1 MPDLQRF
8 DRVDAFAV
16 DAIDD
21 ATGWLKVPA
30 RITRAGI
37 FDYPLDDGTIRREL
51 RHPDFVFAPES
62 MDSLQMVPVTLGHPR
77 EFLDANSTRDH
88 QVGFT
93 GQEIE
98 RRDDFVVAPL
108 AITDHTTINAIKA
121 GLKEVSAG
129 YSFAGLEMTGGVY
142 DGQPYDAI
150 QIGPYKYNHVAIVPK
165 GRAGPDV
172 KVLDS
177 ADCTRTDEETMTK
190 LKIGDDEFEVPK
202 AVADAY
208 GAMCDKLDA
217 FAKKSQD
224 DDAAAKTEDDDAAA
238 KTEDDDAAKPAEDG
252 YDDATKKSDAA
263 ATFAAGFAAG
273 KTRVDLEG
281 KVATVLGTGYDFT
294 GKTNAAIRADAL
306 KVLAPDVSVDGR
318 SEDYIAARLD
328 AAIETRHM
336 DAYKP
341 LGSVGKP
348 GDTMTPVAKALAEY
362 DAVVAKKNSTR

>member
-37 FDYPLDDGTIRREL
+37 FDYPLDDGTVRREL

-142 DGQPYDAI
+142 EGQTYDAI

-177 ADCTRTDEETMTK
+177 ATIKRTDEETMTK
-190 LKIGDDEFEVPK
+190 LKIGEDEFEVPK

-217 FAKKSQD
+217 FAKKS
-224 DDAAAKTEDDDAAA
+224 EDDDAA
-238 KTEDDDAAKPAEDG
+238 KTEDDDAAKPA
-252 YDDATKKSDAA
+252 DDPTQKADAA
-263 ATFAAGFAAG
+263 STFAAGFAAG

-281 KVATVLGTGYDFT
+281 KVAQVLGSGYSFD

-328 AAIETRHM
+328 AAIDTRHM
-336 DAYKP
+336 DAYRP

-362 DAVVAKKNSTR
+362 DAVVAKNSKR

>member
-1 MPDLQRF
+1 MRELQRF

-21 ATGWLKVPA
+21 ATGWLKAPA

-37 FDYPLDDGTIRREL
+37 FDYPLDDGTVRREL

-142 DGQPYDAI
+142 EGQPYDAI

-190 LKIGDDEFEVPK
+190 LKIGEDEFEVPK

-217 FAKKSQD
+217 FAKKS
-224 DDAAAKTEDDDAAA
+224 EDDDAA
-238 KTEDDDAAKPAEDG
+238 KTEDDDAAKPA
-252 YDDATKKSDAA
+252 DDPTQKADAA

-281 KVATVLGTGYDFT
+281 KVAAVLGTGYDFA

-328 AAIETRHM
+328 AAIDTRHM
-336 DAYKP
+336 DAYRP

-362 DAVVAKKNSTR
+362 DAVMAKNSSTR